1 MERIRGTVPPGRES
15 FPFRVSLTVCSGDP
29 WDGMPSSK
37 EHTMWKWLLVVLAI
51 PALILTMRSPAS
63 ADGAI
68 SPAQAA
74 ALIKDKK
81 DLQLIDVRT
90 ADEYAEG
97 HLAKAKLIPLQELEQ
112 RLAEIDKSKP
122 VLLYCRSGH
131 RSGNALKI
139 LQGKGFADA
148 KHIEGG
154 IGAWQAAGLPVTR

>member
-1 MERIRGTVPPGRES
+1 
-15 FPFRVSLTVCSGDP
+15 
-29 WDGMPSSK
+29 
-37 EHTMWKWLLVVLAI
+37 MWKWLLMALAI
-51 PALILTMRSPAS
+51 PALLLVMRSHAS

-68 SPAQAA
+68 TAPQSASM
-74 ALIKDKK
+74 IKDKK

-90 ADEYAEG
+90 AAEYADG
-97 HLAKAKLIPLQELEQ
+97 HLANAKLIPVQELPQ
-112 RLAEIDKSKP
+112 RPAEIDKSKP

-139 LQGKGFADA
+139 LQDKGYKDA

>member
-1 MERIRGTVPPGRES
+1 
-15 FPFRVSLTVCSGDP
+15 
-29 WDGMPSSK
+29 
-37 EHTMWKWLLVVLAI
+37 MWKWLLMALAI
-51 PALILTMRSPAS
+51 PALLLVMRSHAS

-68 SPAQAA
+68 TAPQAA
-74 ALIKDKK
+74 SMIKDKK

-90 ADEYAEG
+90 AAEYADG
-97 HLAKAKLIPLQELEQ
+97 HLANAKLIPVQELPQ

-139 LQGKGFADA
+139 LQDKGYKDA